1 MSAGI
6 LQLALAA
13 VLLLIHV
20 GAQSFALKASAGDA
34 WSASPRDE
42 AGKESR
48 LAGRLRRSLFNYLET
63 LPAFALVLVAAELSD
78 RTNDWT
84 VTGGWVWLAGRA
96 AYLPLY
102 AAGVPWV
109 RSVVWTVA
117 TAGIAAML
125 VGLALGQP

>member
-20 GAQSFALKASAGDA
+20 GAQSFALKASAGNS
-34 WSASPRDE
+34 WSAGPRDE
-42 AGKESR
+42 AAKESR
-48 LAGRLRRSLFNYLET
+48 LAGRLRRSLANYLEI
-63 LPAFALVLVAAELSD
+63 LPAFALVLVAAELSE

-84 VTGGWVWLAGRA
+84 AIGGWVWLAGRA

-109 RSVVWTVA
+109 RSVVWNVA